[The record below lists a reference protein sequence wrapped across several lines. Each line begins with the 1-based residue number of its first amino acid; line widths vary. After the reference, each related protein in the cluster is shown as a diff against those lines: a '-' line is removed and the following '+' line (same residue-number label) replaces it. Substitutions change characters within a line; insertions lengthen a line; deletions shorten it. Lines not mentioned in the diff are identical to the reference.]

1 MPYKLKVNNEI
12 MLSEVSF
19 KVGESQAIEISQ
31 EEYEQL
37 ANEKQALR
45 EKEERKQEILL
56 QLNEIDNKSIRAL
69 RNNETDRLQD
79 LEKQA
84 EKLRQ
89 EIKKEYFDEY

>member
-69 RNNETDRLQD
+69 RNNEADRLQE

-84 EKLRQ
+84 EELR
-89 EIKKEYFDEY
+89 EELKEL

>member
-19 KVGESQAIEISQ
+19 KVGESQAIKISQ

-56 QLNEIDNKSIRAL
+56 QLSEIDNKSIRAL
-69 RNNETDRLQD
+69 RNNEADRLQE

-84 EKLRQ
+84 EELR
-89 EIKKEYFDEY
+89 EELKELY

>member
-19 KVGESQAIEISQ
+19 KVGESQAIKISQ

-56 QLNEIDNKSIRAL
+56 QLSEIDNKSIRAL
-69 RNNETDRLQD
+69 RNNEADRLQE

-84 EKLRQ
+84 EELR
-89 EIKKEYFDEY
+89 EELKEL